1 MSRRNAVLAGFCALL
16 ALGAAAGPVPAQSLR
31 TPMPEVGVPGGRFVI
46 GVTNDPRTLNPIMSN
61 EVNSTDVINRLFTA
75 LTEYDNIAQSPCPA
89 LAKSWEM
96 SRDGL
101 TWTWHLRRGARF
113 SDGHP
118 ITAADVLFSFA
129 VAYDTTL
136 HQSKYELLTPHG
148 RKMQVSAPDSYTVV
162 TRLARPFSLM
172 VPAVGALRILPRH
185 VLEPAWRAGRFESS
199 YGVGTPPESLVTS
212 GPWRLKQFLSR
223 EKTVL
228 TRNPYWFGVDP
239 HGRRLPYLEEL
250 VFLVV
255 PDQNT
260 AVLKFLAGEVDGID
274 NVKAEDYGS
283 LARDQRKGGYTL
295 HDLGTALTSN
305 FFWFNLNTVKKPGGK
320 RPVGAPCADPV
331 RYSWFAN
338 RGFRR
343 AVSMAIDRDAI
354 TRSVFFGQGV
364 KNWSPMTAGYR
375 LFHSPS
381 TSAPDYDPVGARR
394 LLARLGFRDRD
405 RDGVVED
412 PRGNPVR
419 FTLKTN
425 AGTTRVQMAN
435 FVRDDLAKVG
445 IQCTVGAVDF
455 NVLLGNMR
463 DDFDYDAILAG
474 LGAAVPPDP
483 GMCGNFYRS
492 SAVSHFWNI
501 RQARPETP
509 AEARVDSLFDEL
521 LSPRGL
527 AVRQRLSAELDRVV
541 NEQCWVIWLPTMKVQ
556 MPVRN
561 RFGNLRPSIL
571 PHRLLWNIETVFVKP
586 QARR

>member
-1 MSRRNAVLAGFCALL
+1 
-16 ALGAAAGPVPAQSLR
+16 
-31 TPMPEVGVPGGRFVI
+31 
-46 GVTNDPRTLNPIMSN
+46 
-61 EVNSTDVINRLFTA
+61 
-75 LTEYDNIAQSPCPA
+75 
-89 LAKSWEM
+89 
-96 SRDGL
+96 
-101 TWTWHLRRGARF
+101 
-113 SDGHP
+113 
-118 ITAADVLFSFA
+118 
-129 VAYDTTL
+129 
-136 HQSKYELLTPHG
+136 
-148 RKMQVSAPDSYTVV
+148 
-162 TRLARPFSLM
+162 
-172 VPAVGALRILPRH
+172 
-185 VLEPAWRAGRFESS
+185 
-199 YGVGTPPESLVTS
+199 
-212 GPWRLKQFLSR
+212 
-223 EKTVL
+223 
-228 TRNPYWFGVDP
+228 
-239 HGRRLPYLEEL
+239 
-250 VFLVV
+250 
-255 PDQNT
+255 
-260 AVLKFLAGEVDGID
+260 
-274 NVKAEDYGS
+274 
-283 LARDQRKGGYTL
+283 
-295 HDLGTALTSN
+295 
-305 FFWFNLNTVKKPGGK
+305 
-320 RPVGAPCADPV
+320 
-331 RYSWFAN
+331 
-338 RGFRR
+338 
-343 AVSMAIDRDAI
+343 
-354 TRSVFFGQGV
+354 
-364 KNWSPMTAGYR
+364 MTAGYR